1 MIDAQQLRSALERAG
16 VTLNEADVSFV
27 LERERLRPP
36 TPHPARRSEP
46 ALLFETRRLRRR

>member
-16 VTLNEADVSFV
+16 VTLNEVDVSFV
-27 LERERLRPP
+27 LQRERLRPP
-36 TPHPARRSEP
+36 TPRPARRSEP